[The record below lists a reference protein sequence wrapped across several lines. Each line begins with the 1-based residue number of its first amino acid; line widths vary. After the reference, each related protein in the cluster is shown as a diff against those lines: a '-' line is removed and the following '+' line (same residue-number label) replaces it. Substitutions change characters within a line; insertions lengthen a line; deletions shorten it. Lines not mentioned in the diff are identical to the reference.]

1 MHFTVLTPPPHSWDE
16 GLVDMCIGEK
26 RTLTIGPDYGYG
38 QRSVG
43 PIPAGSTL
51 GTSPAPSPSPPQPHA
66 NTPSPLPVFE
76 TELMGID
83 GVEKPE
89 TIVTKSLA
97 TESATAKV
105 AEKVASVASEAAE
118 AVKTMVADTDDQ
130 EHNEL

>member
-1 MHFTVLTPPPHSWDE
+1 
-16 GLVDMCIGEK
+16 
-26 RTLTIGPDYGYG
+26 
-38 QRSVG
+38 
-43 PIPAGSTL
+43 
-51 GTSPAPSPSPPQPHA
+51 
-66 NTPSPLPVFE
+66 
-76 TELMGID
+76 MGID

-89 TIVTKSLA
+89 TIVTKSSA